1 MTLLEAF
8 PVLDGFMSE
17 AGPFWEQTANGRLDG
32 DTCIVSGPG
41 GENLPLALIAVAT
54 GGRHFLLIQRVR
66 GYDDQ
71 QRILQIAREQ
81 GLEQEQ
87 VVKRID
93 LLRRPVT
100 NLRRLTGELAGM
112 ELGEA
117 PRTHLAGITTEV
129 EKLREL
135 LDALPQL
142 PRGAS
147 ARRPLG

>member
-1 MTLLEAF
+1 MTTSSAF
-8 PVLDGFMSE
+8 FRSR
-17 AGPFWEQTANGRLDG
+17 AN
-32 DTCIVSGPG
+32 
-41 GENLPLALIAVAT
+41 
-54 GGRHFLLIQRVR
+54 R
-66 GYDDQ
+66 GSS
-71 QRILQIAREQ
+71 RNRSS
-81 GLEQEQ
+81 
-87 VVKRID
+87 KRID

-117 PRTHLAGITTEV
+117 PRTHLASITTEV

-135 LDALPQL
+135 LDGLPQL